1 MKLREFLFSMVK
13 NPVSGEV
20 SKTDFF
26 SVVAYSVA
34 TGFFAWK
41 NIAEPF
47 NAELWIIY
55 LGVVGGHN
63 VLNKIVAT
71 RRDATSVTISSESAS
86 PKSPD
91 V

>member
-1 MKLREFLFSMVK
+1 MKIGEFFLSMVK
-13 NPVSGEV
+13 NPASGGV

-41 NIAEPF
+41 NIVEPF
-47 NAELWIIY
+47 NAELWLIY

-63 VLNKIVAT
+63 VLSKVIAVT
-71 RRDATSVTISSESAS
+71 RDATSTTVSSSTTT
-86 PKSPD
+86 D
-91 V
+91 

>member
-1 MKLREFLFSMVK
+1 MKLGEFFFSMVK

-26 SVVAYSVA
+26 SVIAYSVA

-41 NIAEPF
+41 NITEPF
-47 NAELWIIY
+47 NAELWLIY

-63 VLNKIVAT
+63 VISKAIAVK
-71 RRDATSVTISSESAS
+71 RDSANI
-86 PKSPD
+86 PD
-91 V
+91 DSKPMDS